1 MLWMIL
7 RLDNDS
13 TPKMLATPCSCLHS
27 QVLVFQ
33 RIKYDSYELGQMAHI
48 HFVGKVNECPKS
60 IDLGNILKNSLKKKK
75 KLIFLIFPMIM
86 ILKVF

>member
-13 TPKMLATPCSCLHS
+13 TPKMLATPCSCLNS

-33 RIKYDSYELGQMAHI
+33 RIKYDSYKLGRMAHI
-48 HFVGKVNECPKS
+48 LFIGKVNECPKS
-60 IDLGNILKNSLKKKK
+60 IDSGNIFKKFFKEK